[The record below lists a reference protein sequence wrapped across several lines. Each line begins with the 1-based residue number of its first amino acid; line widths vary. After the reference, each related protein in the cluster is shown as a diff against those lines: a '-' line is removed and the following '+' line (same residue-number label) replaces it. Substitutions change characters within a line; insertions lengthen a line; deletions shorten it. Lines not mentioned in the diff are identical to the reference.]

1 MKRTKLENLA
11 QVIIILLM
19 SLLMLTI
26 VVPIMHIVSVSISTK
41 EAVNA
46 GLVGLF
52 PSGFDLGVYKELLG
66 QNLFQTSMKNT
77 LFLTATVTVLGL
89 SVNFMAAYAFSKKFY
104 GKKIINYIFIFTMY
118 FSGGLI
124 PSYILVTNWL
134 HLRNNYLALILPI
147 LVNVFYIIVIRTQIE
162 AVPASLSEAAEM
174 DGATEFQIM
183 TRVVLPT
190 VGPTIAAIGMFI
202 ALDAWNMWYSV
213 LLYTDDRSFWTLQ
226 YFLRVVI
233 FEKSVAFNP
242 DGLAAIAQ
250 GTEQLN
256 PLNFQMAAIVIVAL
270 PVVAIYPFVQKYFV
284 KGILAGSVKE

>member
-1 MKRTKLENLA
+1 
-11 QVIIILLM
+11 
-19 SLLMLTI
+19 
-26 VVPIMHIVSVSISTK
+26 
-41 EAVNA
+41 
-46 GLVGLF
+46 
-52 PSGFDLGVYKELLG
+52 
-66 QNLFQTSMKNT
+66 
-77 LFLTATVTVLGL
+77 
-89 SVNFMAAYAFSKKFY
+89 
-104 GKKIINYIFIFTMY
+104 
-118 FSGGLI
+118 
-124 PSYILVTNWL
+124 
-134 HLRNNYLALILPI
+134 RNNYLALILPI

-183 TRVVLPT
+183 TRVILPT